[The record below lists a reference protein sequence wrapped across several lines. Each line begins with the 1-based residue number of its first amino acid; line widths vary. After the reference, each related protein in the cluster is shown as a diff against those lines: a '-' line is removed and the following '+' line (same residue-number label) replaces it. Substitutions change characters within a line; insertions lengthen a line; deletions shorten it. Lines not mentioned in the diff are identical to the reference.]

1 MFPIYRARRIRQ
13 DGIREMLENPLV
25 AVKKLML
32 PVFVM
37 PGSDKVE
44 EISSMPGV
52 YRYTVDRVLNF
63 VEEAVKNGIKSII
76 LFGISEIKDSN
87 GSWASN
93 SEGEVQRSIRLL
105 KKEFPDLVVAADT
118 CLCEYTDH
126 GHCGIVRDGEILND
140 ETLEVLNDIAISYAE
155 SGADIIAP
163 SGMMDGMVSS
173 IRDALDSKKFY
184 NTIIMSYSVK
194 YASCFYGP
202 FRDAAQSAPKFGNRK
217 THQMSPFFGYNEAI
231 KESLIDVEECADIL
245 MVKPGLSYLD
255 VLKTVK
261 DNVLLPVAVYNVSG
275 EYAMLKAAAINGWI
289 DEMSTVSEIFYAFER
304 AGADIIISYH
314 SLDYAKWLAK
324 RVK

>member
-173 IRDALDSKKFY
+173 IRDALDSKRFY

>member
-1 MFPIYRARRIRQ
+1 
-13 DGIREMLENPLV
+13 
-25 AVKKLML
+25 
-32 PVFVM
+32 
-37 PGSDKVE
+37 
-44 EISSMPGV
+44 
-52 YRYTVDRVLNF
+52 
-63 VEEAVKNGIKSII
+63 
-76 LFGISEIKDSN
+76 
-87 GSWASN
+87 
-93 SEGEVQRSIRLL
+93 
-105 KKEFPDLVVAADT
+105 
-118 CLCEYTDH
+118 
-126 GHCGIVRDGEILND
+126 VRDGEILND
-140 ETLEVLNDIAISYAE
+140 ETLEVLNDVAISYVE

-173 IRDALDSKKFY
+173 IRDALDSKEFY
-184 NTIIMSYSVK
+184 NTIIMTYSVK
-194 YASCFYGP
+194 YSSCFYGP

-255 VLKTVK
+255 VLRTVK

-275 EYAMLKAAAINGWI
+275 EYAMVKAAAINGWI

-324 RVK
+324 RVM

>member
-13 DGIREMLENPLV
+13 DGIREMLENPLI

-173 IRDALDSKKFY
+173 IRDALDSKRFY

-217 THQMSPFFGYNEAI
+217 THQMSPSFGYNEAI

-275 EYAMLKAAAINGWI
+275 EYTMVKAAAINGWI

>member
-13 DGIREMLENPLV
+13 DGIREMLENPLI

-173 IRDALDSKKFY
+173 IRDALDSKRFY

-275 EYAMLKAAAINGWI
+275 EYAMVKAAAINGWI